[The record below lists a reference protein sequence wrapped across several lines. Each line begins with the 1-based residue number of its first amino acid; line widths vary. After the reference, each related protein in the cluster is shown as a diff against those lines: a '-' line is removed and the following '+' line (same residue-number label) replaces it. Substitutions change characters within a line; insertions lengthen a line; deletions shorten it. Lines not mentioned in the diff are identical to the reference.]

1 MGKVDSLLSYTDNS
15 HFGIQMNIQVFFG
28 FTFFRAEDNKLT
40 MVVTKTKTS
49 ISEDQFAKTN
59 KSSRCNTIGTNL
71 RVIGDNLERR
81 FQLRLLL
88 QKPRQENNDRHLK
101 TAIRFAVMK
110 VLLAM
115 IILWD
120 WNSEECYLL
129 RDWGSRD
136 WSHGKR
142 KFTFNF
148 DICIVA
154 GDKRFNK

>member
-1 MGKVDSLLSYTDNS
+1 
-15 HFGIQMNIQVFFG
+15 
-28 FTFFRAEDNKLT
+28 

-81 FQLRLLL
+81 FQLRFLL
-88 QKPRQENNDRHLK
+88 QKPRQENHDRHLK

-120 WNSEECYLL
+120 WNPEECYLL

-142 KFTFNF
+142 KFTFNGQWMISTF
-148 DICIVA
+148 ASLPQINVLTNKRLNYLCWNNVADINRLKQLNYELICSYTLTSI
-154 GDKRFNK
+154 